1 MEKEITK
8 YIYFSFENTPPE
20 LANTRSLEFSNH
32 KIIEYLNHVFVQ
44 PLEHTSNHIN
54 PNNFENIREKY
65 KIKNLVLIDYLKS
78 KKKIIN
84 IKDHVNK
91 TGYNFLRSKTPFKKK
106 ETFPDMSKVYLSKDG
121 EVVFSVGSSFR
132 DDLDINHN
140 YTSWV
145 GAIATVWKYI
155 GVDIYGFAY
164 TKEFKFDSVLKHI
177 KGELS

>member
-8 YIYFSFENTPPE
+8 YIYLSFKETPTE
-20 LANTRSLEFSNH
+20 LANTRPLEFSNH
-32 KIIEYLNHVFVQ
+32 KIIKYLDYIFVQ
-44 PLEHTSNHIN
+44 PLGHTPNHISPKN
-54 PNNFENIREKY
+54 YEKIRKKYNIKSVV
-65 KIKNLVLIDYLKS
+65 LVDCLKS
-78 KKKIIN
+78 KKRFIA

-91 TGYNFLRSKTPFKKK
+91 TGYNFLRSKTPFKKR
-106 ETFPDMSKVYLSKDG
+106 ETFPDMSRIYLSKKG
-121 EVVFSVGSSFR
+121 EVVFSIGSSFR

-164 TKEFKFDSVLKHI
+164 TKEFKFNSVLKHI

>member
-8 YIYFSFENTPPE
+8 YIYFSFEKTPSE
-20 LANTRSLEFSNH
+20 FVYIKSFEFSNH
-32 KIIEYLNHVFVQ
+32 KIIKHLDHVFIQ
-44 PLEHTSNHIN
+44 PLEHTPTHIN
-54 PNNFENIREKY
+54 PKNFEKIRLKF
-65 KIKNLVLIDYLKS
+65 KIKSLILVDYLKS
-78 KKKIIN
+78 KKRFIT

-106 ETFPDMSKVYLSKDG
+106 ETFPDMSKVYLSKSG
-121 EVVFSVGSSFR
+121 EVVFSIGSSFR

-140 YTSWV
+140 YTSWI
-145 GAIATVWKYI
+145 GAIAIVWKYI

-177 KGELS
+177 KGELL

>member
-8 YIYFSFENTPPE
+8 YIYLSFKKIPTE
-20 LANTRSLEFSNH
+20 LVDTKPLEFSNH
-32 KIIEYLNHVFVQ
+32 KIIKYLDYVFVQ
-44 PLEHTSNHIN
+44 PLEHTPDHIN
-54 PNNFENIREKY
+54 PKNFEKIRKKY
-65 KIKNLVLIDYLKS
+65 KIKSLVLIDYLKS
-78 KKKIIN
+78 KKRFIT

-91 TGYNFLRSKTPFKKK
+91 TGYNFLRSKTPFKKR
-106 ETFPDMSKVYLSKDG
+106 ETFPDMSRIYLSKKG
-121 EVVFSVGSSFR
+121 EVVFSIGSSFR

-140 YTSWV
+140 YTPWV